1 MLFIWRD
8 DSSMCWCSSFP
19 CFKMFLCLDFFPCY
33 LYIHY
38 TSLVNICDV
47 ISVLWHF
54 RFFFLCCDKIY
65 VNFKVL
71 DECLRAVSGFQGTE
85 DLSDDKMVD
94 PFTSDFIRMK
104 KVSSAPSYE
113 LEYRDLEVVNPEE
126 CESGIK
132 QWCEAM
138 EKHMPLIL
146 SHSSAMVQIFISL
159 VSYYYYFLFW
169 IIESFPNLRGQL
181 I

>member
-1 MLFIWRD
+1 MT
-8 DSSMCWCSSFP
+8 FP
-19 CFKMFLCLDFFPCY
+19 
-33 LYIHY
+33 
-38 TSLVNICDV
+38 
-47 ISVLWHF
+47 
-54 RFFFLCCDKIY
+54 FFFLCCDKIY

-159 VSYYYYFLFW
+159 VSYYYYFLF
-169 IIESFPNLRGQL
+169 
-181 I
+181 